1 MTYELFS
8 ISTSTSKRD
17 IDRLG
22 ANKDITID
30 NTSTLS
36 SSQDIEQSSLT
47 STGCTHKGCEGTRFN
62 VTVDIIEQLSVASRN
77 RDGIIQSLPSEWNIL
92 LLQCR

>member
-1 MTYELFS
+1 MTYELFG

-17 IDRLG
+17 IDWLG
-22 ANKDITID
+22 LNEDITID

-36 SSQDIEQSSLT
+36 SSQDIEERSLT
-47 STGCTHKGCEGTRFN
+47 GTGCSHEGSEGTRFN
-62 VTVDIIEQLSVASRN
+62 VTVNIIKQLSVTSRY